1 MSEFKAFY
9 FRGKKQMVMG
19 LQLNLQGALGL
30 QLDLKDSHKSV
41 MPLVLQ
47 PLSLFLD
54 PRKKE
59 EK

>member
-1 MSEFKAFY
+1 
-9 FRGKKQMVMG
+9 MVMG
-19 LQLNLQGALGL
+19 LQLNLQGTKLALG
-30 QLDLKDSHKSV
+30 QKLDLKDSHKSV